1 MKQNSFIQILKKTSN
16 HLLFFLSIWALLS
29 IYYGDTLYIA
39 QQNSFFST
47 QSPLMD
53 FITSHR
59 PYGYLWWLGRAML
72 QLFYYPLL
80 GGAVTAM
87 MLTVIAALIG
97 YVFRLNGKLSILQFL
112 PSVIWLI
119 HLLYNGFDNYYQTE
133 TGKILGIPLCILII
147 LILQSIFI
155 RTFSKK
161 KIIMAFT
168 CPSRSTKRV
177 LLESAFLIL
186 VPVLLIIGNEQ
197 FRPYVRPTTHMQRAL
212 QSEDWEEMKKTA
224 KECGVSARTIA
235 AYYAIA
241 LIQTGEITQSLFD
254 IEYNYSDLHLHD
266 RNGDADYGSAYYE
279 ADGNL
284 HAGLVNSAYRNAME
298 RLTMDGPSA
307 LILKILA
314 EASLLNGEKDL
325 CNKYIKI
332 LKSMPF
338 EQGFANRI
346 DELNRNHK
354 LVAQNIRYQRIME
367 LYPSNDDFETL
378 YREPLFLGYNI
389 ALLQG
394 RSMNALQASLAAC
407 LYSKMIPSFLIRTEP
422 LVNSP
427 LPKNVHDAL
436 LMESFK
442 NPNVS
447 HYFQFDEISK
457 QKYNLFMNLS
467 ATYYGK
473 REEGAK
479 GLKEQFL
486 GFYPYYY
493 YYGNLNAEKKTEK
506 ATENK
511 KESNVN

>member
-1 MKQNSFIQILKKTSN
+1 MKQNRFIQILTRTSN
-16 HLLFFLSIWALLS
+16 HLLFFLSMWILLGW
-29 IYYGDTLYIA
+29 YYGDTMYIA

-47 QSPLMD
+47 QPPLMD
-53 FITSHR
+53 FIISHR

-72 QLFYYPLL
+72 QLFHFPIL
-80 GGAVTAM
+80 GSAVTAL
-87 MLTVIAALIG
+87 MLTFISALTG
-97 YVFRLNGKLSILQFL
+97 YVFRLKGKFLIIQYL
-112 PSVIWLI
+112 PSFLWTI
-119 HLLYNGFDNYYQTE
+119 HLFYKGFDNYYQTE

-147 LILQSIFI
+147 LLLQSIFI
-155 RTFSKK
+155 RTFSKRRIVSTLTIPFRSI
-161 KIIMAFT
+161 KIQI
-168 CPSRSTKRV
+168 
-177 LLESAFLIL
+177 LESTVLIL
-186 VPVLLIIGNEQ
+186 APILLIFGNEKY
-197 FRPYVRPTTHMQRAL
+197 RPYVRPTTHMQRAL

-224 KECGVSARTIA
+224 KECGVSARPIA

-266 RNGDADYGSAYYE
+266 RNGDADYGTAYYE

-307 LILKILA
+307 LTLKILA

-325 CNKYIKI
+325 CNKYITI

-338 EQGFANRI
+338 EQDFAKKI
-346 DELNRNHK
+346 DELNRNHE
-354 LVAQNIRYQRIME
+354 LIAQNNRYQRIME

-422 LVNSP
+422 LVNTL

-442 NPNVS
+442 NPNVGQ
-447 HYFQFDEISK
+447 YFQFDEISK
-457 QKYNLFMNLS
+457 QKYNLFTNLS
-467 ATYYGK
+467 AAYYGK
-473 REEGAK
+473 REIGAK
-479 GLKEQFL
+479 ELKEQFL

-493 YYGNLNAEKKTEK
+493 YYGNLNAERKTEN